1 MVVGWFSVLFTHHV
15 SLLYVHEWSIHYG
28 LVPSMSSGLNIS
40 CQMRLW
46 TAVLA
51 PWSLLF
57 PFAIDSES
65 WPLQMVFVRTKWAT
79 PWKRVFGEIMHFR
92 IMTAYGSSGSGQS
105 RGQWSRKI
113 SEDCKQS
120 SWGSSFLKQVAWLW
134 KRTRS
139 LCCLSRPPWTAR
151 EQGQKWGK
159 ENFSL
164 GHLDGIVRAG
174 N

>member
-15 SLLYVHEWSIHYG
+15 SLLYVHKWSIHYG

-51 PWSLLF
+51 RWSLLF

-92 IMTAYGSSGSGQS
+92 IVTLTALAEVGRVGANGAGRSVRIASSHREVHRFSNRL
-105 RGQWSRKI
+105 RGFENAQGV
-113 SEDCKQS
+113 C
-120 SWGSSFLKQVAWLW
+120 VAWAG
-134 KRTRS
+134 
-139 LCCLSRPPWTAR
+139 PH
-151 EQGQKWGK
+151 EQHVNRCRNGEKKTLVWV
-159 ENFSL
+159 
-164 GHLDGIVRAG
+164 IWMA
-174 N
+174 